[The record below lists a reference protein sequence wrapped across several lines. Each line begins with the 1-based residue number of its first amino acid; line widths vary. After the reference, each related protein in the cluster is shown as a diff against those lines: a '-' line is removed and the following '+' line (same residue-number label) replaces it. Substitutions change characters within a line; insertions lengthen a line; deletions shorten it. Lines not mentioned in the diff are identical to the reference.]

1 MTGKNCKEKGKNIKG
16 KEKNMSE
23 KKRLSR
29 KKISKTFALQ

>member
-16 KEKNMSE
+16 KGKNMSE

-29 KKISKTFALQ
+29 KKTSKTFVLQ